1 MWNLAKFDSTEGLK
15 TPKVKR
21 ILSRYVKII
30 TKDLPA
36 KFHIARRIVFDFDGS
51 MQIEKMWDE
60 HDRLMQ
66 KFRQTQLM
74 IDNNTLNLDDLEI
87 PRFSLLDLKIML
99 VEDMLN
105 SCELCERKC
114 GVNRSSGRTS
124 GELELGECKVP
135 ETKNCL
141 VSSEGVH
148 MGEEAHISPSHT
160 IFFMGCN
167 FHCQFCQNWSISQW
181 YESGVSVGPIM
192 LAEAIKRRKQEGA
205 RNVNWVGGEPTPHL
219 LSILKTLKAVDANVN
234 TPQIWNSNFYMSE
247 KTMKLLDG
255 VVDMYLS
262 DFKYGNNECAKQL
275 SKVENYFEICARN
288 HLLAAKQAELTIRH
302 LVLPNHVDCCTK
314 PVLKWIAENMRTN
327 SIVNIMDQYR
337 PAYKAKEYMDIRQP
351 VSKTEIEEAINYAK
365 KLKLNFVS

>member
-1 MWNLAKFDSTEGLK
+1 
-15 TPKVKR
+15 
-21 ILSRYVKII
+21 
-30 TKDLPA
+30 
-36 KFHIARRIVFDFDGS
+36 
-51 MQIEKMWDE
+51 
-60 HDRLMQ
+60 
-66 KFRQTQLM
+66 
-74 IDNNTLNLDDLEI
+74 
-87 PRFSLLDLKIML
+87 
-99 VEDMLN
+99 
-105 SCELCERKC
+105 
-114 GVNRSSGRTS
+114 
-124 GELELGECKVP
+124 
-135 ETKNCL
+135 
-141 VSSEGVH
+141 
-148 MGEEAHISPSHT
+148 
-160 IFFMGCN
+160 
-167 FHCQFCQNWSISQW
+167 
-181 YESGVSVGPIM
+181 
-192 LAEAIKRRKQEGA
+192 
-205 RNVNWVGGEPTPHL
+205 
-219 LSILKTLKAVDANVN
+219 
-234 TPQIWNSNFYMSE
+234 MSE